1 MKVYNIFNF
10 LIVIKNK
17 MFLLLF
23 FDIFYIFIIYFQ
35 VDIVTDDGLFRSEVP
50 SGAST
55 GIHEA
60 LELRDNDK
68 SKYHGKSVFKAI
80 NNINNIIGPEL
91 IKVLKINI
99 FFLIC

>member
-1 MKVYNIFNF
+1 MKVYNIYN
-10 LIVIKNK
+10 LIVIKNR

-23 FDIFYIFIIYFQ
+23 FHIFYIFIIYFFQ
-35 VDIVTDDGLFRSEVP
+35 VDIVTDDGLFRAEVP

-68 SKYHGKSVFKAI
+68 TKYHGKSVFKAI

-91 IKVLKINI
+91 IKVLKI
-99 FFLIC
+99 